1 MDAHTLGGGRVT
13 AKTMGVLVLAAAVML
28 TGCVSVGAHRYAADE
43 APVVTGSRV
52 RANVTPLED
61 AFPCMAQYI
70 GTRNRI
76 LHKAPLSIA
85 VGDVKDYTGRYSQ
98 AEGSTITQGGAL
110 MVYSALGKLGGAVQ
124 LAERFDTRIAELELA
139 YMDRRQLGDGSRHV
153 VTDNNGKQAVP
164 WLPYY
169 GGSILQ
175 SDYYI
180 IGGITELNYN
190 IQSGGFEFAINNS
203 GVKARTYTMNVG
215 IDLRIVDTHTL
226 RVVKTVSLEKQ
237 ITGYE
242 VGAGTFRFFGNRLFD
257 VNMGSKNQEPLQLGV
272 RTVLEEGVLELVGAV
287 TEVSPARCLWN
298 ARYTKAQRE
307 AALKKAEE
315 EKANCHCRDDGKP
328 APKAGAVAAPAP
340 TKSSGAPASSAAVN
354 APGGNQGLPPQNG
367 QRGAAGVSYKI
378 PFDFGNP
385 ALGGS
390 AKPIIERLAG
400 EASQGGAL
408 AIEIIARDTENWS
421 PQKRQDI
428 TDARIRAVIDA
439 LVERGVQRSRITI
452 TWKPELSDTGIRHDG
467 PGYQIFATL
476 AISKP

>member
-1 MDAHTLGGGRVT
+1 M
-13 AKTMGVLVLAAAVML
+13 LAMTAAVTL
-28 TGCVSVGAHRYAADE
+28 TGCVSAGSHRYAADE

-52 RANVTPLED
+52 RANVTPLEE

-70 GTRNRI
+70 GARNKI

-110 MVYSALGKLGGAVQ
+110 MVYSALGKFGGTVQ

-153 VTDNNGKQAVP
+153 VADDNGQQAVP

-190 IQSGGFEFAINNS
+190 IQSGGFEFAISNS

-215 IDLRIVDTHTL
+215 IDLRIVDTRTL

-242 VGAGTFRFFGNRLFD
+242 VGADTFRFFGNRLFD
-257 VNMGSKNQEPLQLGV
+257 VNMGAKNQEPLQLGV

-287 TEVSPARCLWN
+287 TDVSPARCLWN

-307 AALKKAEE
+307 AALRKAEQ
-315 EKANCHCRDDGKP
+315 EKAKGCQCADDRKQV
-328 APKAGAVAAPAP
+328 PKAAGTAAPQKTVAAPVP
-340 TKSSGAPASSAAVN
+340 PATPSAAVN
-354 APGGNQGLPPQNG
+354 APGGSQGLSPQNG
-367 QRGAAGVSYKI
+367 QGGAAGVSYKI

-385 ALGGS
+385 SLGGS

-400 EASQGGAL
+400 EAAQGGAI
-408 AIEIIARDTENWS
+408 AIEIIARDTENWA

-428 TDARIRAVIDA
+428 TDARIRAVVDA
-439 LVERGVQRSRITI
+439 LVDRGIQRSRITT
-452 TWKPELSDTGIRHDG
+452 TWKPGLSDTGVRHDG